1 MNFSDIELMYPGKPC
16 GIFRIRAIEKKIG
29 RKLPKDYRKFIMQTG
44 GGELSGKNAVL
55 PGIQLAHGEEL
66 ESEVEL
72 ILGNGHPDDYDQDLT
87 EAGIF
92 LAEEW
97 EIPSEVL
104 LIGNFDS
111 GMHECIVINYDLEEF
126 PVHSILYLN
135 NDFPGEFTLIAES
148 FTEFLEMLEPSAEYN
163 GKASKYR
170 GQEGLYLARHGS
182 LGEMLR
188 KAIAASP
195 YEDME
200 MILRRAAEG
209 IASKDCLQMY
219 CQEESCRFQDLLFF
233 LSQPFGGHYS
243 LESWLAP
250 RGGSENGAINEA
262 DLLHGIFLSEHGW
275 SGLVSF
281 RKANDVW
288 WERRTSSG
296 VLVET
301 PDGYRFKDD
310 YIEWLVET
318 FR

>member
-1 MNFSDIELMYPGKPC
+1 MNFSDIEFIRQGKPC

-44 GGELSGKNAVL
+44 GGQLSRKNAVL

-72 ILGNGHPDDYDQDLT
+72 ILGNGYPDYYNRDLAEMGT
-87 EAGIF
+87 F
-92 LAEEW
+92 LTEEW
-97 EIPSEVL
+97 EIPFEVL
-104 LIGNFDS
+104 LIGNFNS
-111 GMHECIVINYDLEEF
+111 GMHECFVINYDLKEF
-126 PVHSILYLN
+126 PVHSILYLD
-135 NDFPGEFTLIAES
+135 NDFPEEFTLIAES
-148 FTEFLEMLEPSAEYN
+148 FTEFLEMLEPSSEYD
-163 GKASKYR
+163 GKVSKYSDQ
-170 GQEGLYLARHGS
+170 GGVYLARYGS
-182 LGEMLR
+182 LGETLR
-188 KAIAASP
+188 KAIAVSP

-200 MILRRAAEG
+200 IILRRAAEG
-209 IASKDCLQMY
+209 IAIENRLEMF

-250 RGGSENGAINEA
+250 RGKSENGAVNEA